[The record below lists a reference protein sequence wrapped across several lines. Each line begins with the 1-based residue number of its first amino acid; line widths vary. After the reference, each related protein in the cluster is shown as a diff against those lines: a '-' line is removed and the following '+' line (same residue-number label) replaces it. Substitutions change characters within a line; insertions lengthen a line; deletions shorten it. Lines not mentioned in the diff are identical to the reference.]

1 MLIDK
6 GVSSGE
12 VVTIKLTSGEELI
25 ARLDS
30 ETDTFVKLSKTMVL
44 TAGPNGLAMVPYLF
58 TVEQDKVISL
68 NKNTITVIAPTMKDA
83 GRQYMESTSSIKIVN

>member
-1 MLIDK
+1 MLIEK
-6 GVSSGE
+6 GVTSGD
-12 VVTIKLTSGEELI
+12 VVTIKLTSGEELV

-30 ETDTFVKLSKTMVL
+30 ETDTFVKLTKTMVL

-68 NKNTITVIAPTMKDA
+68 NKSTITVIALTMKPAAD
-83 GRQYMESTSSIKIVN
+83 QYLESTSGIKIVS

>member
-1 MLIDK
+1 
-6 GVSSGE
+6 
-12 VVTIKLTSGEELI
+12 
-25 ARLDS
+25 
-30 ETDTFVKLSKTMVL
+30 MVL

-83 GRQYMESTSSIKIVN
+83 GRQYMESTSSIKIVS

>member
-6 GVSSGE
+6 GVSPGE
-12 VVTIKLTSGEELI
+12 VVTIKLTSGEELV

-30 ETDTFVKLSKTMVL
+30 ETDTHIKLTKTMVL

-68 NKNTITVIAPTMKDA
+68 NKSTITVIAATMKPAAD
-83 GRQYMESTSSIKIVN
+83 QYLTSTSDIKIVS